1 MESWGYT
8 DDLAKAKPIVMPPMG
23 VIFGY
28 ADLQFFSLPPQ
39 QVLLFYHFY
48 HKSQLTHIYLMIK
61 SD

>member
-1 MESWGYT
+1 
-8 DDLAKAKPIVMPPMG
+8 MG